1 MATRDRPN
9 SYFAWYNDE
18 DRLAI
23 VCEDTTA
30 TSGERTKEKYDS
42 FQGTGNLSGNL
53 TASSTAAGAFVDFT
67 SVGHTLYIGDRVVIS
82 GTTSYD
88 GNHIVTARAAI
99 SEVGTT
105 FRIAAT
111 NSEANEGAASGVTF
125 TSLFIDN
132 GLRITYTAKYGTIDA
147 QTEDLKT
154 EAGLDS
160 GLHPAVVCYIKS
172 RMFED
177 AGDIQ
182 RAQYFKGMYDKMIKQ
197 YPLRKSGVRA
207 LSVPRM

>member
-1 MATRDRPN
+1 MATNKRTYPN
-9 SYFAWYNDE
+9 SNFAWYNDE
-18 DRLAI
+18 DRVGILAQ
-23 VCEDTTA
+23 DTTA
-30 TSGERTKEKYDS
+30 TSGESTKEKYDT

-82 GTTSYD
+82 GTTTYD
-88 GNHIVTARAAI
+88 GNHAVTVVSDAN
-99 SEVGTT
+99 T

-111 NSEANEGAASGVTF
+111 NSEANEGASSGVTF

-160 GLHPAVVCYIKS
+160 GLHPAVVCYIKAK
-172 RMFED
+172 MFED
-177 AGDIQ
+177 MGDLQ
-182 RAQYFKGMYDKMIKQ
+182 RAQYFAAMYEKMMRQ

-207 LSVPRM
+207 LAVPRL

>member
-1 MATRDRPN
+1 MATNKRTYPN

-23 VCEDTTA
+23 LTQDTTA
-30 TSGERTKEKYDS
+30 TSGERTSEKYDT
-42 FQGTGNLSGNL
+42 FQGDGNLSGNL
-53 TASSTAAGAFVDFT
+53 TASSTSAGAFVDFT
-67 SVGHTLYIGDRVVIS
+67 SASHGLAVNDRVVIS
-82 GTTSYD
+82 GTTTYD
-88 GNHIVTARAAI
+88 GNHAVTV
-99 SEVGTT
+99 VGDANT

-111 NSEANEGAASGVTF
+111 NSTDNEGAASGVTW

-160 GLHPAVVCYIKS
+160 GLHPAVVCYIKA

-177 AGDIQ
+177 VGDIKK
-182 RAQYFKGMYDKMIKQ
+182 AQYFKTMYDKMVKQ
-197 YPLRKSGVRA
+197 YPLRKSGVRSLA
-207 LSVPRM
+207 VPRM